1 MAYAISEQNLERQK
15 LLARIMAPVTD
26 RLLESLPLPSASR
39 CLDIGCGMGET
50 TRQLAGKLG
59 NGVELIGVD
68 QDPNLIEVARSGPPV
83 ADAKITFQQGDAAH
97 LEFDDQTFDFV
108 FARYLLHH
116 LDHPQAV
123 LAEMLRVCKSG
134 GIVAVQEPDCA
145 KQYCFP
151 DSWAFERIPEIY
163 GSLFANPFIGRRLY
177 SLFQQL
183 GCPSPHLDVI
193 TKAGVNVELRRSY
206 RMVMVAIGPA
216 LIEKG
221 ILDSKELQ
229 ELCDELRRVEEQEDV
244 LCVWSPTF
252 SVWVNRT

>member
-1 MAYAISEQNLERQK
+1 
-15 LLARIMAPVTD
+15 
-26 RLLESLPLPSASR
+26 
-39 CLDIGCGMGET
+39 MGET
-50 TRQLAGKLG
+50 TRQLAGKLD

-68 QDPNLIEVARSGPPV
+68 QDPNLIEVARSVSG
-83 ADAKITFQQGDAAH
+83 AAEGKITFQQGDAAH
-97 LEFDDQTFDFV
+97 LSFEDQTFDFV

-116 LDHPQAV
+116 LEQPQVV

-145 KQYCFP
+145 KQYCYP
-151 DSWAFERIPEIY
+151 ESWAYEKIPDIY
-163 GSLFANPFIGRRLY
+163 SRVFANPFIGRQLY

-183 GCPSPHLDVI
+183 DCPSPHIDVMTI
-193 TKAGVNVELRRSY
+193 AGVNVELRRSY
-206 RMVMVAIGPA
+206 RMVIEAIGPV

-221 ILDSKELQ
+221 ILDAQELQ
-229 ELCDELRRVEEQEDV
+229 ELGEELRRVEEQDDV

>member
-1 MAYAISEQNLERQK
+1 
-15 LLARIMAPVTD
+15 
-26 RLLESLPLPSASR
+26 
-39 CLDIGCGMGET
+39 MGET
-50 TRQLAGKLG
+50 TRQLAGKLD

-68 QDPNLIEVARSGPPV
+68 QDPNLIEVARSVSG
-83 ADAKITFQQGDAAH
+83 AAEGKITFQQGDAAH
-97 LEFDDQTFDFV
+97 LSFEDQTFDFV

-116 LDHPQAV
+116 LDQPQVV

-145 KQYCFP
+145 KQYCYP
-151 DSWAFERIPEIY
+151 ESWAYEKIPDIY
-163 GSLFANPFIGRRLY
+163 SRVFANPFIGRQLY

-183 GCPSPHLDVI
+183 DCPSPHIDVMTI
-193 TKAGVNVELRRSY
+193 AGVNVELRRSY
-206 RMVMVAIGPA
+206 RMVMEAIGPV

-221 ILDSKELQ
+221 ILDAQELQ
-229 ELCDELRRVEEQEDV
+229 ELGEELRRVEEQDDV